1 MRFALKSLILGSF
14 LLIGACSDSPNTS
27 STAGPVVVVQP
38 PEAPEALSVIV
49 SGSIID
55 QSSGNIIENATLRF
69 FEGSD
74 LATNILNTD
83 GETISTVNSADGA
96 FQVTTANDITS
107 FTVTAS
113 ADGYLDKVA
122 VVNFDANDEI
132 VSTQL
137 SMLALAV
144 DAVAAV
150 EEEITI
156 GGSEVTE
163 EISVTTDVANETGT
177 TEGSAEIVVPA
188 AVVLQDVEGN
198 PVAVSS
204 LSIEVSYIESQG
216 FDEVEPSVTVITEP
230 EEAPSS
236 QQVYISDSQL
246 AEDGQTVNVT
256 LSYKS
261 DNPAT
266 TGVGFSLNYDSETI
280 GSPVVSNLFAGADV
294 AGTQSADTA
303 NTDADGTTDELLS
316 FSWSSS
322 EPESEA
328 EAEPEAVESVVT
340 VPTLVTG
347 TQHVY
352 VSESTKSADGSQVT
366 LTFTY
371 LADNYSMTGVGMS
384 VNYDSSV
391 LTVNEVSNVLSGAI
405 AAGQESSDSDNTD
418 SDDSTDQLL
427 NFGWASLFGG
437 WPGAGNDVLA
447 TVTFDIADGA
457 TGSSAVNIVKT
468 STAAGY
474 VFAGQAH
481 EVAISAEPAEPVAP
495 AATFPGS
502 LEATLATISFT
513 ITEGSYGYT
522 DLNIIETTS
531 DSGYTFVGQSQQI
544 AIGDEP
550 VDEEESVSIAS
561 LIPEGLNA
569 DQTAD
574 EVLVPIGVAE
584 ITMTSDDGTQIKN
597 FSQPITIT
605 INLPEDTEVPSQGR
619 NVQAGDQFTVRSFD
633 SDTLLWTTEEN
644 PATVGVAQN
653 GLYPANLQVD
663 HLTIFALADPV
674 AACNS
679 PIDFVM
685 TGDAVPESGLQLFIS
700 SDDLEKTVTVSS
712 SSVTISAEDAKASG
726 FVADVNKLYQVT
738 VTDYSG
744 NTWYESDDG
753 ASLCG
758 NSISVALANPVQTV
772 DETLA
777 VNLVCSNDDTVSTP
791 LENAVVTYRKDATS
805 VASVA
810 AQSSAG
816 VYALTQMDDS
826 SSTYSVTI
834 DTRTDEGVKTTTVV
848 PDGTNE
854 SFDVETTCDSAT
866 GTGSS

>member
-14 LLIGACSDSPNTS
+14 LLIGACSDSSNTS
-27 STAGPVVVVQP
+27 TPGPVVVVQP

-55 QSSGNIIENATLRF
+55 QSTGNIIENATLRF

-122 VVNFDANDEI
+122 VVNFDSNDEI

-144 DAVAAV
+144 DAIAAV

-216 FDEVEPSVTVITEP
+216 FDEVESSVTVITEP
-230 EEAPSS
+230 DEAPSS

-246 AEDGQTVNVT
+246 AEDGQTVDVT

-266 TGVGFSLNYDSETI
+266 TGVGFSLNYDSATI
-280 GSPVVSNLFAGADV
+280 GSPVVSNVFAGADV
-294 AGTQSADTA
+294 AGTQSADA
-303 NTDADGTTDELLS
+303 SDTDTDSTTDQLLN

-322 EPESEA
+322 ESETDPE
-328 EAEPEAVESVVT
+328 PVESVVT

-371 LADNYSMTGVGMS
+371 LADNFSMTGVGMS

-391 LTVNEVSNVLSGAI
+391 LTVSEVSNVLSGAI
-405 AAGQESSDSDNTD
+405 AAGQESADSDNTD

-457 TGSSAVNIVKT
+457 TGSSAVNIIKT

-474 VFAGQAH
+474 VFAGQVH
-481 EVAISAEPAEPVAP
+481 EVAISAAPAAP

-513 ITEGSYGYT
+513 IAEGSYGYT

-633 SDTLLWTTEEN
+633 SDTLVWTTEEN

-712 SSVTISAEDAKASG
+712 SSVTISAEDAKSSG
-726 FVADVNKLYQVT
+726 FVADVNELYQLT
-738 VTDYSG
+738 VSDFTG

-753 ASLCG
+753 LSLCG
-758 NSISVALANPVQTV
+758 NSNSLALTNPVQTV